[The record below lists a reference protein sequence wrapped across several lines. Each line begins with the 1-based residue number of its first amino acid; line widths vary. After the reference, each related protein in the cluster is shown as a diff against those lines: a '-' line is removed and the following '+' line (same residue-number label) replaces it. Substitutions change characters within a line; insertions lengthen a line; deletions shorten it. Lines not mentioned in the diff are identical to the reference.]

1 MEDHRLEQVP
11 WQEVLQVELE
21 GIRAIAQQQEGDSLN
36 LLFVLRELERLHQ
49 DICDTWFQ
57 DSLPQNRQALYA
69 LLRDIEAEGGW
80 PYIHRMRL
88 RSLLV
93 RMAPEDLEA
102 LHIQFSEGA
111 GLQNGTR
118 RSPSALTA
126 PEEGLSQQ

>member
-1 MEDHRLEQVP
+1 MEDHRLEQVR
-11 WQEVLQVELE
+11 WQETLQAELE
-21 GIRAIAQQQEGDSLN
+21 EVRAIAHQQEGDSLN
-36 LLFVLRELERLHQ
+36 LLFVLRELERLHKE
-49 DICDTWFQ
+49 ICDTWFQ

-102 LHIQFSEGA
+102 LHIQFGEQA
-111 GLQNGTR
+111 DLQNGTR
-118 RSPSALTA
+118 RSPSRLSA
-126 PEEGLSQQ
+126 PEEDRS